1 MKPALPLLLLA
12 ATGVATADQLVLK
25 GGGTLSGVLVKQT
38 PEAVTIDVALGRVTL
53 PASRVERIVS
63 GDSTLGEYRSRALG
77 LRQDDAAGWLALGL
91 WAQDAGLHAQASEA
105 FRRVLAHD
113 PGNAVAQQALG
124 NVRLGERWV
133 SPEESYR
140 AQGLVYFDG
149 SWMTREERDFAARE
163 REVAARTE
171 AAERA
176 RTEAEARARDA
187 EARAEAA
194 EAEARRAAYEE
205 PGYPLDWVYGGY
217 GGIGYGGVGCCSGD
231 FRPSK
236 FPNRHHL
243 GAGRPVRPSAPP
255 PPPRPTR
262 PRPSQSGGG
271 TSRAKADSSR

>member
-1 MKPALPLLLLA
+1 MKLALPLLLLA

-38 PEAVTIDVALGRVTL
+38 PESVTIDVALGRVTL

-63 GDSTLGEYRSRALG
+63 GDSALAEYRSRALG
-77 LRQDDAAGWLALGL
+77 LRQDDVEGWLALGA
-91 WAQDAGLHAQASEA
+91 WAQDEGLHAQARDA
-105 FRRVLAHD
+105 FRRVLARD
-113 PGNAVAQQALG
+113 PGNAAAQQALG

-140 AQGLVYFDG
+140 AQGLVYYDG
-149 SWMTREERDFAARE
+149 SWMTREDRDFAVRE

-176 RTEAEARARDA
+176 RTDAEARAREA

-205 PGYPLDWVYGGY
+205 PGYPLDWVYGAY
-217 GGIGYGGVGCCSGD
+217 GGIGYGGVGCCYGD
-231 FRPSK
+231 FLPPK
-236 FPNRHHL
+236 LPRHHL
-243 GAGRPVRPSAPP
+243 GAGRPVRPAPP

-262 PRPSQSGGG
+262 PRPRQTGG
-271 TSRAKADSSR
+271 TPSARAVSR

>member
-1 MKPALPLLLLA
+1 
-12 ATGVATADQLVLK
+12 VATADQLVLK

-77 LRQDDAAGWLALGL
+77 LRQDDAAGWLALGF
-91 WAQDAGLHAQASEA
+91 WAQDAGLHAQAREA
-105 FRRVLAHD
+105 FRRVLAYD
-113 PGNAVAQQALG
+113 PDNAVAQQALG

-140 AQGLVYFDG
+140 AQGLVYYDG

-194 EAEARRAAYEE
+194 EAEARRAAYED
-205 PGYPLDWVYGGY
+205 PGYPLDWVYGAY
-217 GGIGYGGVGCCSGD
+217 GGVGYGGVGCCNGG
-231 FRPSK
+231 FFPSK
-236 FPNRHHL
+236 FPRRHHL
-243 GAGRPVRPSAPP
+243 GAGRPVRPSASPP
-255 PPPRPTR
+255 PTQARG
-262 PRPSQSGGG
+262 SQSGGG
-271 TSRAKADSSR
+271 SSRAKAASR